1 MSMQFI
7 EMFEF
12 LHSES
17 FVHRLDPRSKGLFV
31 LCLTILSFVF
41 DNLFTMLLLVFAILP
56 LILASNLGKTIWTGL
71 KGLKVV
77 VLVILMINTYMNSF
91 NFALIIILR
100 IVVLMLVFS
109 IYFQTT
115 SPEDLSEALLK
126 LKFPYSLAFSL
137 SLAFRFVPTM
147 ATETQII
154 TDAQKSRGHRIEE
167 GGVIKKIRNLIPLL
181 VPLLMNS
188 IRRAFHVA
196 EALETRAFGA
206 TKSPQSYFPLYFTS
220 KDWVFSILSV
230 ALLGLGLFVHINLA
244 NLPPIFA
251 FNLTI

>member
-1 MSMQFI
+1 
-7 EMFEF
+7 
-12 LHSES
+12 
-17 FVHRLDPRSKGLFV
+17 
-31 LCLTILSFVF
+31 
-41 DNLFTMLLLVFAILP
+41 
-56 LILASNLGKTIWTGL
+56 
-71 KGLKVV
+71 
-77 VLVILMINTYMNSF
+77 
-91 NFALIIILR
+91 
-100 IVVLMLVFS
+100 MLVFS

-220 KDWVFSILSV
+220 KDRVFSILSV

>member
-181 VPLLMNS
+181 VPL
-188 IRRAFHVA
+188 
-196 EALETRAFGA
+196 
-206 TKSPQSYFPLYFTS
+206 
-220 KDWVFSILSV
+220 
-230 ALLGLGLFVHINLA
+230 
-244 NLPPIFA
+244 
-251 FNLTI
+251 